1 MGLRNLPLKLSP
13 AESTFRKVAMGTW
26 RTARDPSV
34 YGLMEVDMTKA
45 LAFVRKYA
53 DEYGIKIT
61 PAHLVGKAAAY
72 CMARRP
78 EINGMIRG
86 SRIYLREDVTLFF
99 QVNIPGRGDD
109 KAKKANLAGCTLPHA
124 ETLSLKEIALQL
136 QEKAAKVRNGED
148 KEISSNMGLIGKLPW
163 WMVKYY
169 LDFGSFL
176 IYGLNLNLGWL
187 GLPRDPFGSV
197 MITNV
202 GSMGI
207 DKAWAPLC
215 PYTRVPILVTVGSI
229 QEKPWVVDGEVVARP
244 IMPLGVT
251 FDHRLIDGVHAS
263 RMAIDM
269 KECFD
274 NPEKFLSEAL

>member
-1 MGLRNLPLKLSP
+1 MGLQNLPLRLSP
-13 AESTFRKVAMGTW
+13 ASSTFRKVAMGTW
-26 RTARDPSV
+26 RTAKDPSV
-34 YGLMEVDMTKA
+34 YGLMEIDMTKA
-45 LAFVRKYA
+45 LAFMRHYA
-53 DEYGIKIT
+53 ESHSIKIT

-72 CMARRP
+72 CISRRP
-78 EINGMIRG
+78 EINAMIRG
-86 SRIYLREDVTLFF
+86 SRIYLRDSVNLFF
-99 QVNIPGRGDD
+99 QVNIPGNGND
-109 KAKKANLAGCTLPHA
+109 KAKKANLAGCTIPHA
-124 ETLSLKEIALQL
+124 EGLPLKEIALQL
-136 QEKAAKVRNGED
+136 QEKANKVRNGQD
-148 KEISSNMGLIGKLPW
+148 KEMASNMGLIAKLPW

-169 LDFGSFL
+169 LDLGSWL
-176 IYGLNLNLGWL
+176 IYGLNLNLSWL

-229 QEKPWVVDGEVVARP
+229 QDRPWVVDGKVEVRP

-263 RMAIDM
+263 RMAVDM

-274 NPEKFLSEAL
+274 NPEQFLGE

>member
-1 MGLRNLPLKLSP
+1 MGLQNLPLTLSP
-13 AESTFRKVAMGTW
+13 ASSTFRKVAMGTW
-26 RTARDPSV
+26 RTAKDPSV
-34 YGLMEVDMTKA
+34 YGLLEVDMTKA
-45 LAFVRKYA
+45 LSFMRQYSEKHS
-53 DEYGIKIT
+53 IKIT

-72 CMARRP
+72 CIGRRP
-78 EINGMIRG
+78 EINAMIRG
-86 SRIYLREDVTLFF
+86 SRIYLRDNVNLFF
-99 QVNIPGRGDD
+99 QVNIPGSGND
-109 KAKKANLAGCTLPHA
+109 KAKKANLAGCTIPHA
-124 ETLSLKEIALQL
+124 EDLPLREIALQL
-136 QEKAAKVRNGED
+136 QEKADKVRKGQDREMA
-148 KEISSNMGLIGKLPW
+148 SNMGLIAKLPW

-169 LDFGSFL
+169 LDLGSWL

-229 QEKPWVVDGEVVARP
+229 QERPWVVSGKVEVRP

-263 RMAIDM
+263 RMAVDM
-269 KECFD
+269 KHCFD
-274 NPEKFLSEAL
+274 NPEELLGE